1 MTEKKYHS
9 LMLLEIDTEQKAIRA
24 WDCIS
29 EILVREENH
38 ARNKSEKKG
47 EKISQYKA
55 FLEIEGGLLQVC
67 NHWGRSSWKGRAETE
82 RGDSWWVLSLGSRR
96 GNFHQR

>member
-29 EILVREENH
+29 EILVRE
-38 ARNKSEKKG
+38 G
-47 EKISQYKA
+47 EREEERKM
-55 FLEIEGGLLQVC
+55 
-67 NHWGRSSWKGRAETE
+67 GRGI
-82 RGDSWWVLSLGSRR
+82 
-96 GNFHQR
+96 

>member
-29 EILVREENH
+29 EILVREGE
-38 ARNKSEKKG
+38 REEERKMGRGERKKRR
-47 EKISQYKA
+47 
-55 FLEIEGGLLQVC
+55 GG
-67 NHWGRSSWKGRAETE
+67 RTE
-82 RGDSWWVLSLGSRR
+82 RNTQGI
-96 GNFHQR
+96 

>member
-29 EILVREENH
+29 EILVREGE
-38 ARNKSEKKG
+38 REEERKMGRGGKK
-47 EKISQYKA
+47 
-55 FLEIEGGLLQVC
+55 
-67 NHWGRSSWKGRAETE
+67 
-82 RGDSWWVLSLGSRR
+82 RR
-96 GNFHQR
+96 GGRMERNTQGI